1 MPSKTQEYEL
11 LQQLIE
17 GDAQA
22 FTEIYELYQ
31 DKIFAFAYKLTKSK
45 EDANDV
51 VQEIFIKLWQ
61 RKEQIKVEL
70 NFNAYLKKMA
80 QNQVYDQLQKLAR
93 DKNLQEKVK
102 ANIRAL
108 QNNAEQDLLNKELQK
123 VYLEAIE
130 NLPPQRKKI
139 YLLSRNEDLSYDEIA
154 ELLDLSRST
163 VHNQMVSAIRSI
175 REYVT
180 KHSGLICLIIAICIS
195 RR

>member
-1 MPSKTQEYEL
+1 VTSKTQEYEL

-61 RKEQIKVEL
+61 RREQIKIEL
-70 NFNAYLKKMA
+70 NFGAYLRKMTQNHVYDLLQKMA
-80 QNQVYDQLQKLAR
+80 KDR
-93 DKNLQEKVK
+93 SLQEKIK
-102 ANIRAL
+102 TNIQAL
-108 QNNAEQDLLNKELQK
+108 QNKTEQDLLGKELQK
-123 VYLEAIE
+123 AYLEAIE

-139 YLLSRNEDLSYDEIA
+139 YQLSRDEDLSYDEIA
-154 ELLDLSRST
+154 ERLNLSRNT

-175 REYVT
+175 REYIS
-180 KHSGLICLIIAICIS
+180 KHPGLICLLIAISIS
-195 RR
+195 KK